1 MTGGIQDE
9 PIVNFPDL
17 RHDSLQL
24 GFTNDSGGDLK
35 RGQEVFLKSAGGVG
49 KRVDGS
55 TIPLGVV
62 IVGGADGEK
71 VTVRTFFT
79 ASVTGLAK
87 TNALNYGVPVVP
99 NGNLDADGRPEYV
112 AAGASVNYCAITIKG
127 GAADAEVLV
136 GILDSF
142 HTTPSA

>member
-1 MTGGIQDE
+1 MTGSIHNASVTVFQDQK
-9 PIVNFPDL
+9 
-17 RHDSLQL
+17 HDALQL
-24 GFTNDSGGDLK
+24 GFTNDSGGDLVK
-35 RGQEVFLKSAGGVG
+35 GQEVYLKSAGGVD
-49 KRVDGS
+49 KRTDGS

-62 IVGGADGEK
+62 IVGAEDGEK

-79 ASVTGLAK
+79 VSVTGVAK
-87 TNALNYGVPVVP
+87 TNALNYGVAVVP
-99 NGNLDADGRPEYV
+99 NGTVDSSGRPEYV

-127 GAADAEVLV
+127 GAADSEILV